1 MRAQINRKNRIK
13 EHVIRTNVE
22 GSIDMYERGR
32 EHYKRTKIFFL
43 FICALVYILI
53 LKMTQA

>member
-22 GSIDMYERGR
+22 RSIDRYERGR
-32 EHYKRTKIFFL
+32 EHYKRTEK
-43 FICALVYILI
+43 
-53 LKMTQA
+53 